1 LSRGARSLARC
12 VESHLDISLPE
23 NVATTGDAA
32 GKTARATFH
41 LFANDAPSA
50 IVTSGMGT
58 LASDI
63 RYAFRMLAK
72 NPGFATIA
80 ILALALG
87 IGVNTAIF
95 TVVNAVLLQPLP
107 YPEPDRIVEVARGFP
122 DGRGNS
128 VSIPKYMVWKD
139 NHVFQAMTLYAFAA
153 SGMNLGAGDRPEQV
167 KAAQVSSG
175 FFEVFGVSPALG
187 RTFTASEDVPNG
199 PAVAV
204 LTHEIWQSR
213 LGGDQRVIGGP
224 VLLNGQAYT
233 VLGVLPKGF
242 RADPQTDVF
251 LPLQA
256 DPHSTNQGH
265 YLNIAARLKPGVTLS
280 AARAEMKI
288 AGERF
293 RKDNPKWMN
302 KDETV
307 AVTPL
312 REAAVSDIKTALLVL
327 LGAVGFV
334 LLIACANV
342 ANLLLARAAARQR
355 EMAVRAALGAGRWRV
370 VRQLLTESVLL
381 AGIGG
386 ALGFAL
392 GSWGVRALLLLVP
405 ANIPRLMDAD
415 GVHAIPPPLDWRVAV
430 FTLAAAMLTGV
441 LFGLIPALQASKLD
455 LVSTLKEA
463 GSRSG
468 TSRRHNRARSS
479 LVVAEVALALVLV
492 AGAALLIRTFVGLSN
507 AQPGIDP
514 HNVLTMMTSLT
525 GGAYSSTGKID
536 AFATDALRR
545 IESLPGVEAAATMVF
560 LPAGSYGID
569 MPFNIAGK
577 PPAKGDQYNGDEQ
590 YRYVA
595 GHYFQV
601 FRIPLL
607 RGRRFTDTDTGN
619 SAAVVIVN
627 QQLAK
632 HYWPN
637 QDPIGQVIT
646 IGQGLGPQFA
656 DPPRQVVGVVG
667 TVKEAGVANG
677 DVGVMYL
684 PQSQVPQGLMELAR
698 QIIPLAWA
706 VRSPGDPMALRTAVQ
721 REIQAVDG
729 AMTVSRFQPMEKVM
743 ALSVARQNFNMLLL
757 TIFAVIALLLAAI
770 GIYGVMSYS
779 VQQRTQ
785 EIGIRMALGSSRT
798 DVLKLMLGHGL
809 KLAGIGVA
817 IGLALAYLLTRFLA
831 SLLFSV
837 KAGDP
842 WTLAAVAAILTL
854 VALIA
859 TYIPARRAAAT
870 DPGQALHYQ

>member
-1 LSRGARSLARC
+1 
-12 VESHLDISLPE
+12 
-23 NVATTGDAA
+23 
-32 GKTARATFH
+32 
-41 LFANDAPSA
+41 
-50 IVTSGMGT
+50 MGT
-58 LASDI
+58 FTSDV

-72 NPGFATIA
+72 NPGFAAIA

-107 YPEPDRIVEVARGFP
+107 YAEPDRIVQVARQFP
-122 DGRGNS
+122 GGRGDS
-128 VSIPKYMVWKD
+128 ISIPKYMVWKD
-139 NHVFQAMTLYAFAA
+139 NHVFQSMTLYALAA
-153 SGMNLGAGDRPEQV
+153 TGMNLGAGDRPAQV
-167 KAAQVSSG
+167 KGSQVSAG
-175 FFEVFGVSPALG
+175 FFAVFGVSPEAG
-187 RTFTASEDVPNG
+187 RTFTEAEDVPNG
-199 PAVAV
+199 PPLAV
-204 LTHEIWQSR
+204 LTHEMWQVR
-213 LGGDQRVIGGP
+213 LGGDPGVIGRP
-224 VLLNGQAYT
+224 ILLNGQTYT

-242 RADPQTDVF
+242 RSDPPSDVF

-256 DPHSTNQGH
+256 DPQSTNQGH
-265 YLNIAARLKPGVTLS
+265 YLNVAARLKPGVTLS
-280 AARAEMKI
+280 QARAEMKI

-293 RKDNPKWMN
+293 RKANPKWMD
-302 KDETV
+302 KDESV

-312 REAAVSDIKTALLVL
+312 RDAAVSNIRTALLVL

-386 ALGFAL
+386 TLGFAL

-415 GVHAIPPPLDWRVAV
+415 GLRAVPPPLDWRVAL
-430 FTLAAAMLTGV
+430 FTLAAAVLTGV

-468 TSRRHNRARSS
+468 TSRRHNRARST

-514 HNVLTMMTSLT
+514 RSVLTMMTSM
-525 GGAYSSTGKID
+525 GSSAYSTTGKID
-536 AFATDALRR
+536 AFTTTVVRR
-545 IESLPGVEAAATMVF
+545 LEGLPGVEAASVMVF
-560 LPAGSYGID
+560 LPAGSFAID

-590 YRYVA
+590 YRFIA
-595 GHYFQV
+595 GHYFET
-601 FRIPLL
+601 FRIPLM
-607 RGRRFTDTDTGN
+607 RGRRFSETDTGN
-619 SAAVVIVN
+619 SAPVVIIN
-627 QQLAK
+627 QQMAK

-656 DPPRQVVGVVG
+656 DPPRQIVGVVG

-677 DVGVMYL
+677 DVAVMYL
-684 PQSQVPQGLMELAR
+684 PQSQVPQGIMELVR
-698 QIIPLAWA
+698 QLIPLAWS
-706 VRSPGDPMALRTAVQ
+706 VRTHGDPMALRLAVE

-729 AMTVSRFQPMEKVM
+729 TMTVSRFQTMEKVM
-743 ALSVARQNFNMLLL
+743 ALNVARQNFNMLLL
-757 TIFAVIALLLAAI
+757 TIFAAIALLLAAI
-770 GIYGVMSYS
+770 GIYGVMAYS

-785 EIGIRMALGSSRT
+785 EIGIRMALGSSRG
-798 DVLKLMLGHGL
+798 DVLRLMLGHGL

-817 IGLALAYLLTRFLA
+817 IGLVLAYLLTRFLA

-842 WTLAAVAAILTL
+842 WTLAAVAAVLTL
-854 VALIA
+854 VAVLA
-859 TYIPARRAAAT
+859 SFIPARRAAAT